1 MGYREPYDE
10 MSAVVIG
17 LVWLVLFWTV
27 SSWALVT

>member
-10 MSAVVIG
+10 MSVVVIG
-17 LVWLVLFWTV
+17 LAWLVLFWMV